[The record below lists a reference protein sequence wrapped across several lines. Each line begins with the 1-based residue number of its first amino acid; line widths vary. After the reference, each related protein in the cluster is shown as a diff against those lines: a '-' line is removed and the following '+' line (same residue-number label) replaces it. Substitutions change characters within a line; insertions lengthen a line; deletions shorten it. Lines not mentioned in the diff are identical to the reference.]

1 MGSVVAICLFADLLT
16 GADGELAEVVEGTV
30 VDVEVNIAL
39 DARQAADIGM
49 LPELPGAF
57 VLYFVDVVVGYPIV
71 VVVEDR
77 VAEIAGL
84 KFIIGVDDGLDT
96 IVAFDDLQPFEDA
109 GLELLVSL
117 LLRFVLDVK
126 DGRQVTVLELDL
138 TDEETCLVGGR

>member
-1 MGSVVAICLFADLLT
+1 MFAGS
-16 GADGELAEVVEGTV
+16 DGELAKVVEGTV

-39 DARQAADIGM
+39 DARQSAYVGM

-57 VLYFVDVVVGYPIV
+57 VLYLVDVVVGYPVGI
-71 VVVEDR
+71 VVEDG
-77 VAEIAGL
+77 VVEIAGL

-109 GLELLVSL
+109 GLELLVAL
-117 LLRFVLDVK
+117 LLGFVLDVE